1 MPARKRETVM
11 AYDGA
16 ITVSRWGG
24 DLGFLSWLDRTR
36 SAHGSV
42 TALKFIDTSGGIDK
56 FLLAGEKGMACRANA
71 DFDIVAGRA
80 RAIRRTAGTNDHG
93 FDVVGV
99 NLGLHFC
106 GKLSI

>member
-1 MPARKRETVM
+1 M
-11 AYDGA
+11 AHDGA
-16 ITVSRWGG
+16 ITVFAVGR
-24 DLGFLSWLDRTR
+24 DLGFFSWLGRAR
-36 SAHGSV
+36 SAHGSIA
-42 TALKFIDTSGGIDK
+42 ALEFIDTPGGIDK